1 MKCQK
6 GDRLVEMLAI
16 PFPFWN
22 CLFFC
27 ICELMALYMLNPA
40 VIPSIPTHQAQPSP
54 LRLT

>member
-27 ICELMALYMLNPA
+27 IYELMALYMLNPA
-40 VIPSIPTHQAQPSP
+40 VIPSIPAHQAQPSP